1 MTPSQLARKRAN
13 DREAQRA
20 IRTRT
25 KEHIDRLEREL
36 EEHRNRYSRDEM
48 VQDLMRRNK
57 ILEDELAS
65 LRDSLGLRSGRSVPQ
80 TPYENSLSP
89 SAPGMSG
96 RTSSS
101 YGQTSAEYT
110 AVNGFGTPYIPAPDP
125 RESWASVLPCS
136 VPSVVSS
143 PASSLGTAEDYMA
156 GYIPTSVP
164 SSMVDRGVVPQSL
177 PCLES
182 VKAEYDDM
190 ESDSGYSQHGI
201 PRTPTSYMS
210 QHQWPLYGMY
220 YPQSPTL

>member
-1 MTPSQLARKRAN
+1 LTPSQLARKRAN

-36 EEHRNRYSRDEM
+36 EEHRNRYSRDDM

-57 ILEDELAS
+57 ILEDELAA

-80 TPYENSLSP
+80 TRKWSFAATHTYCRNLIADFSEAYENSLSP
-89 SAPGMSG
+89 SGPGMSG

-101 YGQTSAEYT
+101 YGQNSAEYT
-110 AVNGFGTPYIPAPDP
+110 AVNGFGTPYVPAPDP

-190 ESDSGYSQHGI
+190 ESGK
-201 PRTPTSYMS
+201 
-210 QHQWPLYGMY
+210 
-220 YPQSPTL
+220 